1 MSWAALR
8 CVLESERDISTNFQC
23 LTRSPTLQPSPH
35 AVSFIHFTCVRI
47 AYISFRFL
55 IYFIEKIT
63 LMEFLRFPKMKM
75 WIFSVL
81 AFFVFCSRLSII
93 GLFITGDEVER
104 ETGRN
109 WNSTFDCCSTHHLVN
124 TCLAAHMLLQRER
137 RFFNPSTRSYIL
149 FYEKNKTQTTA
160 KRRERMSETT
170 NSSKPETAKVKLFR

>member
-1 MSWAALR
+1 MSWAASVR
-8 CVLESERDISTNFQC
+8 VGER
-23 LTRSPTLQPSPH
+23 
-35 AVSFIHFTCVRI
+35 
-47 AYISFRFL
+47 
-55 IYFIEKIT
+55 YFNK
-63 LMEFLRFPKMKM
+63 
-75 WIFSVL
+75 FSVSYSL
-81 AFFVFCSRLSII
+81 AHPPALPTCCLIHSFYMYTYRIYKFSFFNLFHRENHTYGILEISKNENVNFFLSWLFFVFCSRLSII